1 VDTDASQL
9 AGPETVNAT
18 TRRDPWPGLAFLLL
32 LALGAVLREPAPASA
47 QSLAPDAMAMREIA
61 YGPDPAQ
68 RFDVYLP
75 ARTEGAPTI
84 FYVHGGGWR
93 RGDKAMHGLID
104 AKQKRWTAAGAIVI
118 STNYRMLPDTDPV
131 EQARDIARAVAKAQ
145 DTVASLGGDPNG
157 FALMGHS
164 AGAHLVALLAASPSM
179 IRQFGVKP
187 WRASVLLDGGAIDTE
202 ATMQDRNLPLF
213 DNAFGKDPAYWR
225 AASPLAQLNARTAP
239 VLAVCSS
246 TRRDSCPA
254 NRRFLDKAARFGTRT
269 QLLAKPLSHMQ
280 INRDLGEDNDYTREV
295 EAFLR
300 SVGVPLRG

>member
-1 VDTDASQL
+1 M
-9 AGPETVNAT
+9 T
-18 TRRDPWPGLAFLLL
+18 TMRRRPWPGLAFVLL
-32 LALGAVLREPAPASA
+32 LALGAVFRQPAPAA
-47 QSLAPDAMAMREIA
+47 ARTTAAIAPATREIA

-75 ARTEGAPTI
+75 NTPLQAGMNGTPTI

-93 RGDKAMHGLID
+93 RGDKAMRGLIE

-118 STNYRMLPDTDPV
+118 SANYRMLPDTDPI

-145 DTVASLGGDPNG
+145 DTVASLGGDPDG
-157 FALMGHS
+157 FVLMGHS
-164 AGAHLVALLAASPSM
+164 AGAHLIGLLAASPAM
-179 IRQFGVKP
+179 IRQAGVKP

-202 ATMQDRNLPLF
+202 ATMQGRNLPLF
-213 DNAFGKDPAYWR
+213 GEAFGKDPAYWR

-239 VLAVCSS
+239 VLAVCASG
-246 TRRDSCPA
+246 RRDSCAA
-254 NRRFLDKAARFGTRT
+254 NRLFLDKAARFGTRT
-269 QLLAKPLSHMQ
+269 QLLAKPMSHKE

-300 SVGVPLRG
+300 GVGVPLQG